1 MNWQPE
7 LDELRRR
14 EALAREMGG
23 PDKVKRQ
30 HEGGRLTVRERIDR
44 LVDKDSFREIGAIA
58 GVAEYDATNELTS
71 LTPANCVFGR
81 AQVDGRT
88 VVVVGDDFTVRGGSA
103 DAAIY
108 AKPLMAEDMRLRF
121 GTGTRRIEHDR
132 VERSELFRRERPPH
146 QVAALYRDRA

>member
-23 PDKVKRQ
+23 ADKVKRQ
-30 HEGGRLTVRERIDR
+30 HDGGRLTVRERIDR
-44 LVDKDSFREIGAIA
+44 LVDKGTFREIGGIA
-58 GVAEYDATNELTS
+58 GVAEYDSDNELTS

-103 DAAIY
+103 DAAIH
-108 AKPLMAEDMRLRF
+108 AKPLMAEDMAHEFRLPIV
-121 GTGTRRIEHDR
+121 RIIEGSGGGGS
-132 VERSELFRRERPPH
+132 VKTIETKG
-146 QVAALYRDRA
+146 